1 MQIGLRFHD
10 AKVLPFE
17 ERIREVK
24 NQGFSCVHMALSK
37 VMPNP
42 ALSAP
47 EALTP
52 GYAMYLKRCFQRE
65 GMDVAVLG
73 CYFKRDCGNIQNPYP
88 LCFPVRLRR
97 SGDRDRCAQ

>member
-1 MQIGLRFHD
+1 MMQIGLRFHD

-42 ALSAP
+42 AFSPGGAYARLCHVSEEVLPKGRDGCGSA
-47 EALTP
+47 
-52 GYAMYLKRCFQRE
+52 G
-65 GMDVAVLG
+65 VL
-73 CYFKRDCGNIQNPYP
+73 F
-88 LCFPVRLRR
+88 
-97 SGDRDRCAQ
+97 